1 MIDLTPLDV
10 RNKRGDFKK
19 IMRGYDPPE
28 VDVFLE
34 LVAERLEA
42 LVRENMK
49 LRERT
54 TSLQD
59 QVAQQAD
66 REQAVQ
72 NALVTAQ
79 ELRADIK
86 AQSQRE
92 ADHVLK
98 EADIEAK
105 RLVSDAEAEVRRLLM
120 EADAEVRSRLRGIE
134 RRVDQ
139 AHGALEGLERSRSRF
154 LTEYRSLL
162 ERELEVVRSEEGRV
176 ATPPDTLEVASADRV
191 GPLAAAGAAPP
202 AEESVPSEAPVDE
215 AAPAPDPSMPESAEA
230 EPAVVEPT
238 AFEPPTSEPT
248 AAEPSAA
255 EPSAAEPVA
264 DAEDVDVDATATEF
278 EPAEWPRADAP
289 VSDAA
294 EWDDPAATT
303 VAEDVRV
310 EDLAPEA
317 SSEDLAPEAS
327 SEGVAEEPVEASTD
341 AAPPTAPA
349 SSEPE
354 PWEVPYLGQ
363 SAPEPIERS
372 VDPDPV
378 QETRAEVESLFDRLK
393 RDQAAHDALSAQA
406 APSPESVEPS
416 APSEVFDLPDHFG
429 RKSDLDPSE
438 VVREATERFQPVD
451 VNDLGPEP
459 PSLEYELRAAAS
471 EAEAPSEV
479 HREDVSDRFPDVPD
493 LETVLAEAGIE
504 EVVPPPMDRAP
515 PPPPNVPGTRP
526 DNLIR
531 FDPDHKRPNEP
542 GR

>member
-255 EPSAAEPVA
+255 EPSAAEPSAAEPSAAEPSSAEPVAAEPVA

-363 SAPEPIERS
+363 SAPEPLERS

-416 APSEVFDLPDHFG
+416 APNEVFDLPDHFG

-438 VVREATERFQPVD
+438 VVREATERLQPVD

-459 PSLEYELRAAAS
+459 PSLEYELRAAA
-471 EAEAPSEV
+471 
-479 HREDVSDRFPDVPD
+479 
-493 LETVLAEAGIE
+493 
-504 EVVPPPMDRAP
+504 
-515 PPPPNVPGTRP
+515 
-526 DNLIR
+526 
-531 FDPDHKRPNEP
+531 DHKRPNEP